1 VRFENASLR
10 YSRRAPWILTGVDL
24 TLNAGQVAVVLGR
37 NGAGKTTLL
46 SAAAGLLRPDQGRI
60 VDRPGRVGWVP
71 ERFPAGQPYRVRSY
85 LVGMGRIRG
94 LRAAAASAEVDR
106 WASRLHLEPYL
117 DVRLAEL
124 SKGTAQKVGLIQAL
138 VARPDLLVLDEP
150 WEGLDKPT
158 RQEVPEIIAEMLAN
172 GGAVLVS
179 DHLGEVERLPDAV
192 HWHVR
197 DGRVRPELPPVR
209 QVPPVRQKQAAQR
222 WVIEVGAAESDV
234 SATVAKLRSD
244 GHQVLGVRPEGI
256 AAGRTATS
264 TDVGGLEEAR

>member
-1 VRFENASLR
+1 M
-10 YSRRAPWILTGVDL
+10 D
-24 TLNAGQVAVVLGR
+24 AGQVAVVLGR

-46 SAAAGLLRPDQGRI
+46 SAAAGLLRPDRGRI

-117 DVRLAEL
+117 DVRLAEV

-158 RQEVPEIIAEMLAN
+158 REEVPQIIAEVLAD

-209 QVPPVRQKQAAQR
+209 QAPPVRQVSPMRQKPALQR
-222 WVIEVGAAESDV
+222 WVIEVGAAEADV
-234 SATVAKLRSD
+234 STTVARLRSD

-256 AAGRTATS
+256 S